1 VNPLAR
7 SLVPNWVSAYPTTPF
22 DVRRLSCLSLSFG
35 NPAARGSSGRA
46 CGFVSR
52 AFAQFT
58 LVETE
63 STSIFSIFRKPTAS
77 TMREYTF
84 TR

>member
-1 VNPLAR
+1 VNPRAR

-35 NPAARGSSGRA
+35 NPAAHGSSGRA
-46 CGFVSR
+46 CGFVSH
-52 AFAQFT
+52 AFAWFT

-63 STSIFSIFRKPTAS
+63 STSIFSIFRELTALS
-77 TMREYTF
+77 MREYTF
-84 TR
+84 TH